1 MKLNDVILRLF
12 LAVLIGGMVGY
23 EREFKH
29 RPAGFRTHMLVCIG
43 AAITSMIQVEM
54 INEIISFVRIDGNMS
69 NILKTDYGRL
79 GAQVISGI
87 GFLGAGTII
96 HEKGSIKGLTT
107 AASLWVVACVGLA
120 IGLGYYTLSIFSGI
134 SVVLVLLSMKKLEDK
149 IIGRNKNNKLEII
162 YRNEES
168 ASQYLE
174 EYFSRNNIKI
184 KQIELMIDED
194 EGNLRNTYIYIILL
208 PKQIK
213 TNDVVCHLINNKN
226 VVKIAEIDN

>member
-54 INEIISFVRIDGNMS
+54 INEIINFVTIDGNMS

-149 IIGRNKNNKLEII
+149 IIGRSKNNKLEII

-168 ASQYLE
+168 TSQYLE

-184 KQIELMIDED
+184 KQVELMINED
-194 EGNLRNTYIYIILL
+194 EGNLKNTYIYIILL

>member
-1 MKLNDVILRLF
+1 MKLNDVVLRLF

-43 AAITSMIQVEM
+43 AAIISMIQVQM
-54 INEIISFVRIDGNMS
+54 VDEIISFIENNGSMS
-69 NILKTDYGRL
+69 NILNTDYGRL

-120 IGLGYYTLSIFSGI
+120 IGLGYYILSVLSGI
-134 SVVLVLLSMKKLEDK
+134 SVVLVLVSMKKLEDR
-149 IIGRNKNNKLEII
+149 IVRNKSIKLEID
-162 YRNEES
+162 YRSEKS
-168 ASQYLE
+168 TLQYFE
-174 EYFSRNNIKI
+174 EYFNQNNIKI
-184 KQIELMIDED
+184 KKIEFILSED
-194 EGNLRNTYIYIILL
+194 EENLRNVCIYTILL

-213 TNDVVCHLINNKN
+213 ANDVMYYLISNKD
-226 VVKIAEIDN
+226 VIKITEIEN